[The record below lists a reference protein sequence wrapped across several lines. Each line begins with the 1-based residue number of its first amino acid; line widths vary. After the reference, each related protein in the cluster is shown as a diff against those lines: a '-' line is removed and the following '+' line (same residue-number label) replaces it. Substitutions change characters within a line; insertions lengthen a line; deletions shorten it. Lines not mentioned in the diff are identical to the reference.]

1 MISVVILSFLKEA
14 GVKLVQMSVENAVM
28 AEQVA
33 VLAGLAMGE
42 VEESIKMLM
51 KLRKNIRG

>member
-28 AEQVA
+28 AERVA

>member
-1 MISVVILSFLKEA
+1 MILSFLKEA

>member
-1 MISVVILSFLKEA
+1 MIRSFLKEA
-14 GVKLVQMSVENAVM
+14 GVKLVQMSVEKAVM
-28 AEQVA
+28 E
-33 VLAGLAMGE
+33 GLAMGE

>member
-14 GVKLVQMSVENAVM
+14 GVKLVQMSVEKAVM
-28 AEQVA
+28 AERVA